1 MLAKRIDNI
10 DGLLKTFVQE
20 LEKHIQVDLVI
31 LFGSYGR
38 GKPRDFSDIDIAII
52 SPDFEGG
59 TEKDCLLLDRI
70 ARRVHPLIEAIPYN
84 SQDFKNFEPGDFVD
98 QILKTGRVV
107 FKKAA

>member
-1 MLAKRIDNI
+1 MVEKRAKNI
-10 DGLLKTFVQE
+10 DGLLKRFIKA
-20 LEKHIQVDLVI
+20 LEQHIRVEQVI

-38 GKPRDFSDIDIAII
+38 GNPRDYSDIDVAIV

-70 ARRVHPLIEAIPYN
+70 ARQIHPLLEAIPYK
-84 SQDFKNFEPGDFVD
+84 SEDFKNFESGDFID
-98 QILKTGRVV
+98 EILSTGRMI